1 MTADGR
7 GAEAVAKVLR
17 KVKANRVGTAIAD
30 LTVCGAVPPY
40 NEVLG
45 GKLVAMLMTGPEV
58 MEEYRRRYGRAPSVI
73 ASSMAGRE
81 IVLRADLVF
90 LGTTSLYAQRPN
102 QYDRIAFPC
111 GRVVPDMPM
120 SFAMNTSAAP

>member
-1 MTADGR
+1 M
-7 GAEAVAKVLR
+7 
-17 KVKANRVGTAIAD
+17 GTAIAD
-30 LTVCGAVPPY
+30 LTVCDAVPPY

-58 MEEYRRRYGRAPSVI
+58 MEEYRRATAGRP
-73 ASSMAGRE
+73 ASSPPRWPAVNRAG
-81 IVLRADLVF
+81 ADLVF

-111 GRVVPDMPM
+111 GRVVPD
-120 SFAMNTSAAP
+120 SA